1 MFKKLAKQLKSQN
14 DETAHYL
21 MSSPISSAKIED
33 KNSYLKKLSK
43 HALDLY
49 ERKTDI
55 NNFSKLVLSEP
66 ENKSHEKIVD
76 KLFSEHNIIDPF
88 EENILL
94 ELSENEKFLDDLG
107 LDD

>member
-21 MSSPISSAKIED
+21 MSSPIDHVNVDD
-33 KNSYLKKLSK
+33 KNSYLKQLSK
-43 HALDLY
+43 HAIDLY
-49 ERKTDI
+49 ERRTDI
-55 NNFSKLVLSEP
+55 KNFSKLVLSDP
-66 ENKSHEKIVD
+66 DNNSHDKIVD

>member
-21 MSSPISSAKIED
+21 VSSPIECANIED
-33 KNSYLKKLSK
+33 KNFDLKKLSK

-76 KLFSEHNIIDPF
+76 KLFSEHKIIDPF
-88 EENILL
+88 EENILF

-107 LDD
+107 L